1 MCYVYDHDHDLEG
14 ISSMEVDEMNDFSDT
29 HWSIRWNE
37 RLNSSTISPV
47 RSVELI
53 SAEFKPLSLNI
64 VNVKCHS
71 STASA

>member
-1 MCYVYDHDHDLEG
+1 
-14 ISSMEVDEMNDFSDT
+14 MNNFSDT
-29 HWSIRWNE
+29 RWSIRWNE
-37 RLNSSTISPV
+37 RLNYSTISPV

-53 SAEFKPLSLNI
+53 SAEFNPLSLNI

>member
-1 MCYVYDHDHDLEG
+1 
-14 ISSMEVDEMNDFSDT
+14 MNDFSDT
-29 HWSIRWNE
+29 PWSIRWDE
-37 RLNSSTISPV
+37 GLNSSSISPV

-64 VNVKCHS
+64 VDVKYHS